1 MYFTNFRTGLVEVIN
16 VSFEPDI
23 GDWIILNHSSRIGN
37 DVWKHLVM
45 CYTVLYYVIL
55 CYTMLYCVY
64 YLTWASFIVSSEIKG
79 TRVVLVGDFNAVN
92 HVMSIINSWI
102 STLFIMLNQSWT
114 MFLLKQYINTATY
127 VMPFT
132 KCSILSAQNSSHSI
146 WRS

>member
-45 CYTVLYYVIL
+45 CYTVLY
-55 CYTMLYCVY
+55 CVY
-64 YLTWASFIVSSEIKG
+64 YHHLTWASFIVSSEIKG

-92 HVMSIINSWI
+92 HKFLNIDTFHYVESVLNYVPAKTIYQYCYLCNAFHQMGYSLLYFLIALI
-102 STLFIMLNQSWT
+102 SVKVNFCTNVRML
-114 MFLLKQYINTATY
+114 
-127 VMPFT
+127 
-132 KCSILSAQNSSHSI
+132 
-146 WRS
+146 